1 MYRRVSFVA
10 PHYRQFSLQKET
22 IYGGGG
28 ETCVCVAMW
37 VWPPS
42 RVRCCA
48 TQPLDLCALCV
59 RYKGRSRSDALL
71 AERSLRLYMSAAACA
86 GDENR
91 CCCCHSCKQ
100 LRSQLWRIYM
110 FRWKTLLLLHSTSQQ
125 GKLYSTAM
133 WEEFNSPNSP
143 NSIYRN

>member
-1 MYRRVSFVA
+1 
-10 PHYRQFSLQKET
+10 
-22 IYGGGG
+22 
-28 ETCVCVAMW
+28 VCVAMW

-71 AERSLRLYMSAAACA
+71 AERSLRLYMSAAVCA

-133 WEEFNSPNSP
+133 WEEFCHHNINKRSSLLVCAAIRLLIQFTAIKKTY
-143 NSIYRN
+143 SVSLLDAFEYL